1 MKDLEALL
9 REIESARSQLER
21 ALLQNDNFEQYYLQ
35 STKMDKLLEEYIEA
49 TTEKMHRRN
58 VFNAKRTGSLFRLP
72 VLFVSYF
79 QECLTRNSS
88 CFLERSSIMPDNAL

>member
-35 STKMDKLLEEYIEA
+35 STKMDKLLEEYIEV

-58 VFNAKRTGSLFRLP
+58 VF
-72 VLFVSYF
+72 
-79 QECLTRNSS
+79 
-88 CFLERSSIMPDNAL
+88 

>member
-9 REIESARSQLER
+9 KEIESARSQLER

-35 STKMDKLLEEYIEA
+35 STKMDKLLEEYIEV

-58 VFNAKRTGSLFRLP
+58 A
-72 VLFVSYF
+72 Y
-79 QECLTRNSS
+79 
-88 CFLERSSIMPDNAL
+88 

>member
-9 REIESARSQLER
+9 REIESARSQLDR
-21 ALLQNDNFEQYYLQ
+21 ALLLNDNFEQYYLQ

-58 VFNAKRTGSLFRLP
+58 VF
-72 VLFVSYF
+72 
-79 QECLTRNSS
+79 
-88 CFLERSSIMPDNAL
+88 

>member
-9 REIESARSQLER
+9 REIESVRSQLER

-58 VFNAKRTGSLFRLP
+58 VF
-72 VLFVSYF
+72 
-79 QECLTRNSS
+79 
-88 CFLERSSIMPDNAL
+88 

>member
-35 STKMDKLLEEYIEA
+35 STTMDKLLEEYIEA

-58 VFNAKRTGSLFRLP
+58 VF
-72 VLFVSYF
+72 
-79 QECLTRNSS
+79 
-88 CFLERSSIMPDNAL
+88 

>member
-9 REIESARSQLER
+9 REIESARSQLDR

-58 VFNAKRTGSLFRLP
+58 VF
-72 VLFVSYF
+72 
-79 QECLTRNSS
+79 
-88 CFLERSSIMPDNAL
+88 

>member
-58 VFNAKRTGSLFRLP
+58 VF
-72 VLFVSYF
+72 
-79 QECLTRNSS
+79 
-88 CFLERSSIMPDNAL
+88 

>member
-9 REIESARSQLER
+9 REIESARSQLDR

-49 TTEKMHRRN
+49 TTEKMH
-58 VFNAKRTGSLFRLP
+58 
-72 VLFVSYF
+72 
-79 QECLTRNSS
+79 C
-88 CFLERSSIMPDNAL
+88 RSAF

>member
-49 TTEKMHRRN
+49 TTEKIHRRN
-58 VFNAKRTGSLFRLP
+58 VF
-72 VLFVSYF
+72 
-79 QECLTRNSS
+79 
-88 CFLERSSIMPDNAL
+88 